1 MFSTNDFLTGE
12 EGRIVFSMMD
22 RVTGN
27 MKGTT
32 NERAITL
39 PSGLDSDLLQP
50 HASA

>member
-1 MFSTNDFLTGE
+1 MFSINDFVTGE
-12 EGRIVFSMMD
+12 EGSIVFSMMD
-22 RVTGN
+22 RVIGN
-27 MKGTT
+27 IQGTT